1 MGNALLKNKEGPSG
15 VCRLDCVPAQ
25 LSLHMETAG
34 YVCLNRRYTHESVK
48 AEAKRKLIYLL
59 LRLCQQRDGVAEEFS
74 LQRSSAPGHFYR
86 LLFYLSILTGEK
98 SLGGDSFEDSV
109 EHHVVDFL

>member
-1 MGNALLKNKEGPSG
+1 MSLRGNRWERFVKNKEASG
-15 VCRLDCVPAQ
+15 VCRLDCVPVQ

-34 YVCLNRRYTHESVK
+34 YVCLNRWYTHESVK

-59 LRLCQQRDGVAEEFS
+59 LQLCQQRDGVAEEFS

-86 LLFYLSILTGEK
+86 LLLPLYPHRREVSWRGF
-98 SLGGDSFEDSV
+98 F
-109 EHHVVDFL
+109 